1 MKIIGL
7 TGGTGSGKSTVVL
20 LLSQLTKAYIIDA
33 DKIGHQI
40 ILKGQPAYYDII
52 QHFGR
57 EILKEDGEINRKCLG
72 KIVFSDKN
80 SLKILNQIT
89 HPRIK
94 EEILKKI
101 EQIKKSYSS
110 YNYIVIDAALLIE
123 AQLHKI
129 VDEVWVVYAE
139 EEKRIQRIMKR
150 DGLNMEQAANRIK
163 AQMPW
168 EEMKK
173 YADQIID
180 NGKDEEFTLKQL
192 KCIVSKDINF

>member
-1 MKIIGL
+1 
-7 TGGTGSGKSTVVL
+7 
-20 LLSQLTKAYIIDA
+20 
-33 DKIGHQI
+33 
-40 ILKGQPAYYDII
+40 
-52 QHFGR
+52 
-57 EILKEDGEINRKCLG
+57 
-72 KIVFSDKN
+72 
-80 SLKILNQIT
+80 NQIT